1 MNMIQITKWLN
12 PDDEIWYNGVYITTR
27 EWLMIEK
34 DRLERVTKKR
44 VVINTDPSGAK
55 AIFRE
60 KIK

>member
-1 MNMIQITKWLN
+1 MIQITKWLN
-12 PDDEIWYNGVYITTR
+12 PNDETWYKGKYITVL

-34 DRLERVTKKR
+34 EYLSNLTGKN
-44 VVINTDPSGAK
+44 VIIKTDSEGAK

>member
-1 MNMIQITKWLN
+1 MIQITKWLD
-12 PDDEIWYNGVYITTR
+12 PEDETWYKGTYITVL

-34 DRLERVTKKR
+34 EYLANYTGKKVEIR
-44 VVINTDPSGAK
+44 TNSEGGK

>member
-27 EWLMIEK
+27 EWLIIEK

-44 VVINTDPSGAK
+44 VVIRTDSEGAK